1 MFARDHDLKSLWLH
15 LNSQIKDFGK
25 INVKLPSSNFMSKFL
40 FSKAV
45 CNSGKTELEVVEYL
59 SVYSPTM
66 KSMPEDLCNFVE
78 P

>member
-1 MFARDHDLKSLWLH
+1 
-15 LNSQIKDFGK
+15 
-25 INVKLPSSNFMSKFL
+25 MSKFL